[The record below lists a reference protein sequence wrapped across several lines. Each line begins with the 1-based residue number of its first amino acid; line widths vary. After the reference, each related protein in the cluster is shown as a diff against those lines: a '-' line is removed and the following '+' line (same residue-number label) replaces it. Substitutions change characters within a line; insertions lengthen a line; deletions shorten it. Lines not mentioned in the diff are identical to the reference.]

1 MALKTVTK
9 LFGVDDAKLFP
20 IIEDSETQFS
30 CADGIDLP
38 GVRQISLTYEIEEKS
53 LTGDEKVL
61 DISNKIKS
69 VTFNMEY
76 AKLSLEVLA
85 QLTGGKYSTSTTD
98 DGEIGTFTF
107 GGGDLPNYFQLKAQI
122 LDTSNDGGDVHFCI
136 YKAKATAIPLN
147 GVQDDFATLTFDGK
161 GVYTEHEFGSVDN
174 KQTRLIDIEI
184 HSKAKMLTAT
194 TDVKE
199 SA

>member
-9 LFGVDDAKLFP
+9 LFGVDDAKLYP
-20 IIEDSETQFS
+20 ITEDSAASFS
-30 CADGIDLP
+30 CGNGIDLP

-61 DISNKIKS
+61 DVSNKIKS
-69 VTFNMEY
+69 VTFNIEY

-85 QLTGGKYSTSTTD
+85 QLTGGSYSTTTSD
-98 DGEIGTFTF
+98 SDESAVFSF

-122 LDTSNDGGDVHFCI
+122 LDTSNDGGDVHFCV
-136 YKAKATAIPLN
+136 YKAKATALPLN

-161 GVYTEHEFGSVDN
+161 GVYTEHEFGEGDN
-174 KQTRLIDIEI
+174 KQTKLLDIEI
-184 HSKAKMLTAT
+184 HSKAKALSAT
-194 TDVKE
+194 VDVAE
-199 SA
+199 

>member
-1 MALKTVTK
+1 MTIKTVTK

-20 IIEDSETQFS
+20 ITEDSIEKFS

-61 DISNKIKS
+61 DVSNKIKS
-69 VTFNMEY
+69 ITFNIEY

-85 QLTGGKYSTSTTD
+85 QLTGGTYSTASSD
-98 DGEIGTFTF
+98 DHEVGTFSF

-136 YKAKATAIPLN
+136 YKAKATAIPIN

-161 GVYTEHEFGSVDN
+161 GVYTEHEFGNDEH
-174 KQTRLIDIEI
+174 KQTKLMDIEI
-184 HSKAKMLTAT
+184 HSKAKNLVAT
-194 TDVKE
+194 VDTI

>member
-20 IIEDSETQFS
+20 VTEDSESKFT
-30 CADGIDLP
+30 CGTGIDLP

-61 DISNKIKS
+61 DVSNKIKS

-85 QLTGGKYSTSTTD
+85 QLTGGTYSISGQD
-98 DGEIGTFTF
+98 DTEVGTFTF

-122 LDTSNDGGDVHFCI
+122 LDTSNDGGDIHFCI
-136 YKAKATAIPLN
+136 YKAKATAIPIN
-147 GVQDDFATLTFDGK
+147 GVQNDFATLTFDGR
-161 GVYTEHEFGSVDN
+161 GVYTEHEFGAEGN
-174 KQTRLIDIEI
+174 KQTKLMDIEI
-184 HSKAKMLTAT
+184 HAKAQDLAAT
-194 TDVKE
+194 QDTGSV
-199 SA
+199 

>member
-20 IIEDSETQFS
+20 VTEDSESKFT
-30 CADGIDLP
+30 CGTGIDLP

-61 DISNKIKS
+61 DVSNKIKS

-85 QLTGGKYSTSTTD
+85 QLTGGTYSTSGQD
-98 DGEIGTFTF
+98 DTEVGTFTF

-122 LDTSNDGGDVHFCI
+122 LDTSNDGGDIHFCI
-136 YKAKATAIPLN
+136 YKAKATAIPIN
-147 GVQDDFATLTFDGK
+147 GVQNDFATLTFDGR
-161 GVYTEHEFGSVDN
+161 GVYTEHEFGAEGN
-174 KQTRLIDIEI
+174 KQTKLMDIEI
-184 HSKAKMLTAT
+184 HAKSQDLSAT
-194 TDVKE
+194 QDTGSV
-199 SA
+199 

>member
-20 IIEDSETQFS
+20 ITEDSEAQFV
-30 CADGIDLP
+30 CAEGIDLP

-69 VTFNMEY
+69 VTFNIEY

-85 QLTGGKYSTSTTD
+85 QLTGGKYSTSLSDNDET
-98 DGEIGTFTF
+98 GTFTF

-136 YKAKATAIPLN
+136 YKAKATALPLN

-161 GVYTEHEFGSVDN
+161 GVYTEHEFGTESN

-184 HSKAKMLTAT
+184 HSKAKELSAT
-194 TDVKE
+194 THVKE

>member
-20 IIEDSETQFS
+20 VTEDSEDKFT
-30 CADGIDLP
+30 CGTGIDLP

-61 DISNKIKS
+61 EVSNKIKS

-85 QLTGGKYSTSTTD
+85 QLTGGTYTTTGSD
-98 DGEIGTFTF
+98 DTETGKLTF

-136 YKAKATAIPLN
+136 YKAKATAIPIN
-147 GVQDDFATLTFDGK
+147 GVQDDFATLTFDGR
-161 GVYTEHEFGSVDN
+161 GVYTEHEFGEEGS
-174 KQTRLIDIEI
+174 KQTKLLDIEI
-184 HSKAKMLTAT
+184 HAKAQDLAAT
-194 TDVKE
+194 VDNGTV
-199 SA
+199 

>member
-20 IIEDSETQFS
+20 VTEDSETQFT
-30 CADGIDLP
+30 CGTGIDLP

-61 DISNKIKS
+61 DVSNKIKS
-69 VTFNMEY
+69 VSFNIEY

-85 QLTGGKYSTSTTD
+85 QLTGGSYSTSGSD
-98 DGEIGTFTF
+98 DAETATFSF

-122 LDTSNDGGDVHFCI
+122 LDTNNEGGDVHFCI

-147 GVQDDFATLTFDGK
+147 GVQDDFATLTFDGR
-161 GVYTEHEFGSVDN
+161 GVYTEHEFGEEGS
-174 KQTRLIDIEI
+174 KQTKLIDIEI
-184 HSKAKMLTAT
+184 HAKAKDLTAT
-194 TDVKE
+194 VDAA
-199 SA
+199 S

>member
-20 IIEDSETQFS
+20 VTEDSEAQFV
-30 CADGIDLP
+30 CGEGIDLP

-61 DISNKIKS
+61 EISNKIKS

-76 AKLSLEVLA
+76 AKLSLEILA
-85 QLTGGKYSTSTTD
+85 QLTGGTYTTTGED
-98 DGEIGTFTF
+98 DSAVGSYTF

-136 YKAKATAIPLN
+136 YKAKATAIPIN
-147 GVQDDFATLTFDGK
+147 GVQNDFATLTFDGK
-161 GVYTEHEFGSVDN
+161 GVYTEHEFGEEGN
-174 KQTRLIDIEI
+174 KQTKLMDIEI
-184 HSKAKMLTAT
+184 HAKAKDLTAT
-194 TDVKE
+194 QDV
-199 SA
+199 SV